1 MKRQNGI
8 TLERAFFVV
17 VGMAL
22 FWQILRFRS
31 VTEMLPYGSAGLP
44 CFVTA
49 LAVVAALAAL
59 LPVRFERV
67 AVSLPAVG
75 LCAVAAAG
83 SLALLWAASS
93 AGWWDVDSAIAC
105 ALAVLAGASEA
116 VLLFAWYTHLAR
128 IGSTDDWP
136 IMAMLFGS
144 AVFSLFIAVVLF
156 SLSPVAALFPVVVPL
171 LAALCLG
178 ACSVR
183 ERGARSAVGFGG
195 AKRSGSASDAAAGA
209 VGGAIGGTISG
220 AIIQEGV
227 SVPEGLRARLLN
239 FGAPPSGML
248 LALLAALSLLGNLV
262 LAFSSGS
269 AVTQEDYTLWLKY
282 VISMALI
289 AVAFLLLHRCEN
301 ERKTSFA
308 IGLVLAFALVGGMA
322 LLGTGGPGQN
332 VGIAVVTSCKTCI
345 EVLVLFLLVR
355 DAFDCRVAYGNF
367 LVLFVFPVVAAFL
380 VGQCAVPAAL
390 GAPVPL
396 GHGQV
401 AGLSMLLSV
410 FTLAVL
416 AVGLAII
423 AIRSFNFE
431 VTPDWA
437 EAAMEATAG
446 DGAGDAAGGE
456 AAGGAGVIGLAA
468 GRAGGLGPAAGG
480 ETAGLS
486 AGAAATPDGAG
497 NDGRVLSAGDPTCF
511 ASTGVTPPTGLLA
524 VLSAGNSNRFAR
536 AGFGGGEGS
545 ECVQCGA
552 DGLNRSADAG
562 FAQTGQEPSA
572 SRAAALSAGSAGSA
586 GTAGSAGLAAARLA
600 GRAADR
606 SATEEPGLPE
616 EVLGRI
622 AVDHGLTVRETQIL
636 VYAFRGYS
644 RQHIADLDVVS
655 LNTVKSHWKNL
666 YRKLDVHT
674 RQELIDLVEARL
686 IDGMPPSRP

>member
-183 ERGARSAVGFGG
+183 ERGARSAVGSGD

-227 SVPEGLRARLLN
+227 SVLEGLRARLLN

-322 LLGTGGPGQN
+322 LLGTGGPAQN

-367 LVLFVFPVVAAFL
+367 LVLFVLPVVAAFL
-380 VGQCAVPAAL
+380 VGQCVVPAVL
-390 GAPVPL
+390 GVPVPL
-396 GHGQV
+396 GQAQV
-401 AGLSMLLSV
+401 AGLSTLLSV

-416 AVGLAII
+416 AVGLAVI

-437 EAAMEATAG
+437 EAAAEATAESG
-446 DGAGDAAGGE
+446 VGPVVGGLAADGAGGLGLAAGGE
-456 AAGGAGVIGLAA
+456 AVGGASGGLVVGIAAA
-468 GRAGGLGPAAGG
+468 GS
-480 ETAGLS
+480 S
-486 AGAAATPDGAG
+486 AGAVAAPDGAG
-497 NDGRVLSAGDPTCF
+497 NGGRVLDAGDLGCF
-511 ASTGVTPPTGLLA
+511 T
-524 VLSAGNSNRFAR
+524 R
-536 AGFGGGEGS
+536 AGFGDGEGS
-545 ECVQCGA
+545 ECALRSA
-552 DGLNRSADAG
+552 DGLNRSAGAG
-562 FAQTGQEPSA
+562 FAQAGQEPSA
-572 SRAAALSAGSAGSA
+572 SRTATRPAGSVGSAGP
-586 GTAGSAGLAAARLA
+586 AATRLA

-606 SATEEPGLPE
+606 PATEEPGLPD

-644 RQHIADLDVVS
+644 LQHIADLDVVS

-686 IDGMPPSRP
+686 IDGAPSSRS

>member
-367 LVLFVFPVVAAFL
+367 LVLFVLPVVAAFL

-437 EAAMEATAG
+437 EAAVEGG
-446 DGAGDAAGGE
+446 DGAGGEGGVGLAAGGLQVGSVGL
-456 AAGGAGVIGLAA
+456 GGAGNAEHGVGAGLAA
-468 GRAGGLGPAAGG
+468 GRTAVGLPVS
-480 ETAGLS
+480 T
-486 AGAAATPDGAG
+486 AAAPDGAD
-497 NDGRVLSAGDPTCF
+497 NAERVLNAAEPS
-511 ASTGVTPPTGLLA
+511 
-524 VLSAGNSNRFAR
+524 RFAQ
-536 AGFGGGEGS
+536 AGFDGAEGV
-545 ECVQCGA
+545 EGA
-552 DGLNRSADAG
+552 LRSADGIARPAG
-562 FAQTGQEPSA
+562 PEHV
-572 SRAAALSAGSAGSA
+572 RAVQGHD
-586 GTAGSAGLAAARLA
+586 TARLTVHA
-600 GRAADR
+600 SACVAERAP
-606 SATEEPGLPE
+606 SEERGIPE

-644 RQHIADLDVVS
+644 LQHIADLDVVS

>member
-183 ERGARSAVGFGG
+183 ERGARSAVGSGD
-195 AKRSGSASDAAAGA
+195 AKRSGSASDAAVGA

-227 SVPEGLRARLLN
+227 SVSEGLRARLLN

-322 LLGTGGPGQN
+322 LLGTGGPAQN

-367 LVLFVFPVVAAFL
+367 LVLFVLPVVAAFL

-437 EAAMEATAG
+437 EAAVEGG
-446 DGAGDAAGGE
+446 DGAGGERGVGLAACGLQVGGVGL
-456 AAGGAGVIGLAA
+456 GGADNAEHGLGAGLAA
-468 GRAGGLGPAAGG
+468 GRTAVGLPVS
-480 ETAGLS
+480 T
-486 AGAAATPDGAG
+486 AAAPDGAG
-497 NDGRVLSAGDPTCF
+497 NAERVLSAAEP
-511 ASTGVTPPTGLLA
+511 S
-524 VLSAGNSNRFAR
+524 RFAQ
-536 AGFGGGEGS
+536 AGFDGAEGV
-545 ECVQCGA
+545 EGA
-552 DGLNRSADAG
+552 LRSADGIARPAG
-562 FAQTGQEPSA
+562 PEHV
-572 SRAAALSAGSAGSA
+572 RAVQGHDK
-586 GTAGSAGLAAARLA
+586 ARLTVHA
-600 GRAADR
+600 SACVAERAP
-606 SATEEPGLPE
+606 SEERGIPE

-644 RQHIADLDVVS
+644 LQHIADLDVVS

-686 IDGMPPSRP
+686 IDGMPPSRL

>member
-183 ERGARSAVGFGG
+183 ERGARSAVGSGD
-195 AKRSGSASDAAAGA
+195 AKRSGSASDAAVGA

-227 SVPEGLRARLLN
+227 SVSEGLRARLLN

-367 LVLFVFPVVAAFL
+367 LVLFVLPVVAAFL

-437 EAAMEATAG
+437 EAAVEGG
-446 DGAGDAAGGE
+446 DGAGGEGGVGLAAGGLQVGSVGL
-456 AAGGAGVIGLAA
+456 GGAGNAEHGVGAGLAA
-468 GRAGGLGPAAGG
+468 GRTAVGLPVS
-480 ETAGLS
+480 T
-486 AGAAATPDGAG
+486 AAAPDGAD
-497 NDGRVLSAGDPTCF
+497 NAERVLNAAEPS
-511 ASTGVTPPTGLLA
+511 
-524 VLSAGNSNRFAR
+524 RFAQ
-536 AGFGGGEGS
+536 AGFDGAEGV
-545 ECVQCGA
+545 EGA
-552 DGLNRSADAG
+552 LRSADGIARPAG
-562 FAQTGQEPSA
+562 PEHV
-572 SRAAALSAGSAGSA
+572 RAVQGHD
-586 GTAGSAGLAAARLA
+586 TARLTVHA
-600 GRAADR
+600 SACVAERAP
-606 SATEEPGLPE
+606 SEERGIPE

-644 RQHIADLDVVS
+644 LQHIADLDVVS

>member
-183 ERGARSAVGFGG
+183 ERGARSAVGSGD

-227 SVPEGLRARLLN
+227 SVSEGLRARLLN

-322 LLGTGGPGQN
+322 LLGTGGPAQN

-367 LVLFVFPVVAAFL
+367 LVLFVLPVVAAFL

-396 GHGQV
+396 EHGQV

-437 EAAMEATAG
+437 EAAVEGG
-446 DGAGDAAGGE
+446 DGAGGERGAGLAAGGLQVGGVDL
-456 AAGGAGVIGLAA
+456 GGAGNAEHGLGAGLAA
-468 GRAGGLGPAAGG
+468 GRTAVGLPVS
-480 ETAGLS
+480 T
-486 AGAAATPDGAG
+486 AAAPDGAG
-497 NDGRVLSAGDPTCF
+497 NAERVLSAAEP
-511 ASTGVTPPTGLLA
+511 S
-524 VLSAGNSNRFAR
+524 RFAQ
-536 AGFGGGEGS
+536 AGFDGAEGV
-545 ECVQCGA
+545 EGA
-552 DGLNRSADAG
+552 LRSADGIARPAG
-562 FAQTGQEPSA
+562 PEHV
-572 SRAAALSAGSAGSA
+572 RAVQGHDK
-586 GTAGSAGLAAARLA
+586 ARLTVHA
-600 GRAADR
+600 SACVAERAP
-606 SATEEPGLPE
+606 SEERGIPE

-644 RQHIADLDVVS
+644 LQHIADLDVVS

-686 IDGMPPSRP
+686 IDGMPPSRL

>member
-8 TLERAFFVV
+8 TLERAFFVG

-183 ERGARSAVGFGG
+183 ERGARSAVGSGD

-282 VISMALI
+282 VISMTLI

-322 LLGTGGPGQN
+322 LLGTGGPAQN

-367 LVLFVFPVVAAFL
+367 LVLFVLPVVAAFL

-437 EAAMEATAG
+437 EAAMEVTAG
-446 DGAGDAAGGE
+446 DGAGDAAGGKGAGL
-456 AAGGAGVIGLAA
+456 AAGGEGGVGLAAGGLQVGGVGLGGASNAEHGLGAGLAA
-468 GRAGGLGPAAGG
+468 GRTAVGLPVS
-480 ETAGLS
+480 T
-486 AGAAATPDGAG
+486 AAAPDGAG
-497 NDGRVLSAGDPTCF
+497 NAERVLSAAEP
-511 ASTGVTPPTGLLA
+511 S
-524 VLSAGNSNRFAR
+524 RFAQ
-536 AGFGGGEGS
+536 AGFDGAEGV
-545 ECVQCGA
+545 EGA
-552 DGLNRSADAG
+552 LRSADGIARPAG
-562 FAQTGQEPSA
+562 PEYV
-572 SRAAALSAGSAGSA
+572 RAVQGHDR
-586 GTAGSAGLAAARLA
+586 ARLTVHA
-600 GRAADR
+600 SACVAERAP
-606 SATEEPGLPE
+606 SEERGIPE

-644 RQHIADLDVVS
+644 LQHIADLDVVS